1 MTERE
6 NGRCRLLTDS
16 EEKACASFERMI
28 AAQGEMLF
36 GITLFHDTAPRIVRW
51 IQGRAYRETLN
62 RMNSAIAQA
71 NALVSE
77 VRAGKQPYRAL
88 DTFSWPPW
96 TSDMQQRIA
105 IMGFV
110 RDIPM
115 EADHPTRRT
124 INEIQ
129 SHFGLLQK
137 KPILALW
144 GADDPVFTVETFLA
158 GWREFFP
165 HIEEHI
171 FEHAGHYVVE
181 DAHEKM
187 LPIVLKFL
195 DHTYLP
201 H

>member
-105 IMGFV
+105 IMLRAYNIVFPA
-110 RDIPM
+110 RPKQPLNKA
-115 EADHPTRRT
+115 ER
-124 INEIQ
+124 Q
-129 SHFGLLQK
+129 LLK
-137 KPILALW
+137 SKAL
-144 GADDPVFTVETFLA
+144 DLF
-158 GWREFFP
+158 
-165 HIEEHI
+165 
-171 FEHAGHYVVE
+171 
-181 DAHEKM
+181 
-187 LPIVLKFL
+187 
-195 DHTYLP
+195 
-201 H
+201 